1 MKAAAA
7 AAGAGAAAR
16 GLLMVM
22 LPPLPGEAI
31 SSAPQ
36 PASTATE
43 AARKNRLR
51 EVDEPFMGYSVGTSR
66 CRAG

>member
-1 MKAAAA
+1 
-7 AAGAGAAAR
+7 
-16 GLLMVM
+16 LLIVM
-22 LPPLPGEAI
+22 FPPLPGEAI

-51 EVDEPFMGYSVGTSR
+51 VVDEPFMGYSVGT
-66 CRAG
+66 